1 MTTNQK
7 ITVTVK
13 EFAAM
18 TGIGRNRVR
27 EMCYIDGF
35 PATRVGNKFLIHLE
49 AANEWLRRRAES
61 KDGID
66 GSLLR
71 RCGQ

>member
-1 MTTNQK
+1 MTNKQK

-18 TGIGRNRVR
+18 TGIGQNRVR
-27 EMCYIDGF
+27 EMCYIEDF
-35 PATRVGNKFLIHLE
+35 PATKVGNKFLIHLE
-49 AANEWLRRRAES
+49 AANEWLRRRAEA

-66 GSLLR
+66 ANLLR
-71 RCGQ
+71 RCL